1 MDNNGFS
8 MISIYGLSLYMVV
21 YCVFE
26 WSLALVKWI
35 AGIYTLPIRI
45 CVFRLTPEKSAFARD
60 LEV

>member
-1 MDNNGFS
+1 